1 MKRIIKKQLL
11 FSWCLIPISCVCT
24 TGVGHNLY
32 RGCNLLQTERM
43 RACYG
48 GQIASQALV
57 SATKS
62 ISDLDSS
69 FVLHSI
75 HCYFVG
81 PTQASSEVVYKV
93 ERIKDGKTFCS
104 VSVQAVQRGRVTFHC
119 LASFQKNENLG
130 VELDYTRHPMPVVPH
145 PDDEQVDGELKL
157 VDPNAQRRPFSN
169 SRFSI
174 EMRLCVHPERMS
186 KFMAKEPIEPK

>member
-1 MKRIIKKQLL
+1 
-11 FSWCLIPISCVCT
+11 
-24 TGVGHNLY
+24 
-32 RGCNLLQTERM
+32 M

-69 FVLHSI
+69 FLLHSI

-104 VSVQAVQRGRVTFHC
+104 VSVQALQKGRVTFHC
-119 LASFQKNENLG
+119 LASFQKNENVG
-130 VELDYTRHPMPVVPH
+130 VKLDYTRHPMPVVPH
-145 PDDEQVDGELKL
+145 PDDEQVDGEVIHLDL
-157 VDPNAQRRPFSN
+157 RRPFSD
-169 SRFSI
+169 SQICI
-174 EMRLCVHPERMS
+174 ERRLCIHPENMS
-186 KFMAKEPIEPK
+186 KLMERKAIDPRYYNYVMRGL